1 MASTQRCVPR
11 LRGTGEMSD
20 HLAVTVFFVP
30 VVRIPLLG
38 GPPDQMKER
47 LVKAVERTNTSGQR
61 SVAAIPLLDRVQAL
75 QLFLRSR

>member
-1 MASTQRCVPR
+1 M
-11 LRGTGEMSD
+11 
-20 HLAVTVFFVP
+20 LAYFRVTVFFVP

-47 LVKAVERTNTSGQR
+47 LVKAVEKTNTLGQR